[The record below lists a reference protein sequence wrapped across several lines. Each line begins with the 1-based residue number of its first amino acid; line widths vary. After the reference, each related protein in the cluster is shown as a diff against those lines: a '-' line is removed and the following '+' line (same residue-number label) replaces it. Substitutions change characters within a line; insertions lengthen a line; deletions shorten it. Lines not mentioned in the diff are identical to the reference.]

1 MTTLADGSYR
11 ARLLARVGDQ
21 GTMDALAESA
31 SRVEAVARELG
42 PAGLAR
48 PWGPGKWT
56 GAQVLVHMVDS
67 EIAIGFRSRQVL
79 AEREHRMQEFD
90 EVAWMGLYGPTD
102 AGGALV
108 AFLAVRQ
115 WNLALWRRLTP
126 EQLGRV
132 GFHPSR
138 GEEAVETTLRALAG
152 HTLSHLAQLEALLD
166 R

>member
-11 ARLLARVGDQ
+11 ERLLARVGGQ
-21 GTMDALAESA
+21 GTIEALAESA
-31 SRVEAVARELG
+31 ARVEAAARKLG

-56 GAQVLVHMVDS
+56 GAQVLVHMADS

-79 AEREHRMQEFD
+79 AERNHRMQEFD
-90 EVAWMGLYGPTD
+90 EAAWMGLYDPAD
-102 AGGALV
+102 AAGALD
-108 AFLAVRQ
+108 AFLAARR

-126 EQLGRV
+126 EQLARV

-138 GEEAVETTLRALAG
+138 GEEAVEVTLRALAG
-152 HTLSHLAQLEALLD
+152 HTLSHLEQLEALLD